1 MTPTIALT
9 NALSTLLLAEEQG
22 GLTHASKAAALGQ
35 IDRARRALQAQ
46 RVEGEPSRLAELVS
60 QGRIPDHEPDEM
72 FNGFA

>member
-46 RVEGEPSRLAELVS
+46 RVEGEPSSLAELVRQS
-60 QGRIPDHEPDEM
+60 RIPDHEPDEM